1 MTGTP
6 TTTSEFNSQYINGK
20 DVIEGIRHN
29 MLRLNSMKEIS
40 EFDAIAAVRAAI
52 GDSESLYD
60 IIKGLYTV
68 PSYSLVI
75 QYLSQHLSQKEKK
88 DIFLEADEA
97 CCLPHE
103 YYDKEEYFEQQTE
116 WNTAAAHVS
125 MLLLNGDW
133 ECYISY
139 ISEEPQ
145 DITGP
150 GNLFWKARTRSGQ
163 NCNLIGHVNEYLE
176 KEEETQRSLDAL
188 DQMMAMMAGEW
199 KPKE

>member
-1 MTGTP
+1 
-6 TTTSEFNSQYINGK
+6 
-20 DVIEGIRHN
+20 
-29 MLRLNSMKEIS
+29 MLRLNLMKEIS
-40 EFDAIAAVRAAI
+40 EFDAIATVRAAI
-52 GDSESLYD
+52 GDSETLYD

-75 QYLSQHLSQKEKK
+75 EYLSQHLSQKEKK

-97 CCLPHE
+97 YYLPHE
-103 YYDKEEYFEQQTE
+103 YYDKEEYFVQQAA
-116 WNTAAAHVS
+116 WDTAAAHVS

-145 DITGP
+145 DITEP
-150 GNLFWKARTRSGQ
+150 GNLFWKARARSGQ
-163 NCNLIGHVNEYLE
+163 DCNLIDHVNEYLE
-176 KEEETQRSLDAL
+176 KQRALALSFEIGEETRRSLDAL

-199 KPKE
+199 KPNE